1 MFHFNFEGEEFI
13 MKSTKKKLMAVMTA
27 VAVMGMSLVGCG
39 AKLTPADQNISALY
53 ELSAKNN
60 PAPMMELLGYETEED
75 VYNAFFEDGVA
86 ASEDTEIIEELKYE
100 FESMGLEISEEELG
114 EFSDAMSALFDKVTY
129 TTEITSE
136 EKDTIIVTVKVNG
149 ISEAEL
155 EQVMIDAATVMS
167 ENLEANLTEDD
178 AYAIMAGDMSSV
190 TPYMQQYLKDII
202 EGVKTLELVTDP
214 YEFEVECQKLA
225 VEVGDKEKVAWLPAD
240 MNDFEDEVERSLYQ

>member
-1 MFHFNFEGEEFI
+1 MR
-13 MKSTKKKLMAVMTA
+13 STNKKLMAVMTA
-27 VAVMGMSLVGCG
+27 VAVMGMTLAGCG
-39 AKLTPADQNISALY
+39 QKLTPADENVSALF

-114 EFSDAMSALFDKVTY
+114 EFSDAMNALFDKVTY

-136 EKDTIIVTVKVNG
+136 EKDKTVVTVKVNG
-149 ISEAEL
+149 ISEDEL
-155 EQVMIDAATVMS
+155 EQIMIDAANVMS
-167 ENLEANLTEDD
+167 ENLEANLTEED
-178 AYAIMAGDMSSV
+178 AYAIMEGDMSCVS
-190 TPYMQQYLKDII
+190 PYMQQYLKDII
-202 EGVKTLELVTDP
+202 AGVSTIELVAEP
-214 YEFEVECQKLA
+214 YEFEVICEKLA

-240 MNDFEDEVERSLYQ
+240 MNDFEDEVESALYQ